1 MEAIQVIQG
10 LVFNDLDLTLVRRI
24 NQLLSSKEHW
34 IILLIPREDN
44 GEADEITKLVREKRE
59 SLQ

>member
-10 LVFNDLDLTLVRRI
+10 LALNDLDLTLVRRI
-24 NQLLSSKEHW
+24 NQILSSIEHW
-34 IILLIPREDN
+34 IIRHIPKEDN
-44 GEADEITKLVREKRE
+44 GEADEITKLVQEKRE